1 MVNDK
6 YRSYGQK
13 FPNQN
18 FRNFFTN
25 GKQPEKMDRKLVT
38 WADFLS
44 SIGCFV
50 LQDAAA
56 LDGSIIVE
64 ICDETMAGECGVIQ
78 SKCRVC
84 LPSCCSFS
92 EFLVLL

>member
-1 MVNDK
+1 MVNDT
-6 YRSYGQK
+6 YRSYGPK
-13 FPNQN
+13 FPNQD
-18 FRNFFTN
+18 FRNFFIN

-38 WADFLS
+38 WTDFLS

-56 LDGSIIVE
+56 FE

-84 LPSCCSFS
+84 LLSCCSFS